1 MTKIALASD
10 LHIEFQTIT
19 LPNTEGAK
27 VLILS
32 GDIVTA
38 YALHEHPTVTPPSDP
53 NVIWKPGP
61 QQLQALRFREFF
73 HHVNTEYDH
82 VVMVNGNHE
91 FYHGRY
97 PDAYD
102 WMTTELS
109 QYPNIHFLN
118 KSHIEIDGV
127 TFVGGTLWTN
137 MNKRDPATLQLI
149 EGMMNDFRIVRHSQ
163 HNFRKLLPIDTVYD
177 HEKTLA
183 YIQQV
188 VDSDPMKKY
197 VVVGHHAPTPLS
209 IHEKYKKDFWMN
221 GGYHS
226 DLSEF
231 ILDRPQIALWTAGH
245 VHNPHT
251 YYMGDTLVAANPRGY
266 AGHDLEAAN
275 FKLRYIDL
283 ENMPA
288 KFDGVN
294 WSRD

>member
-1 MTKIALASD
+1 MLIALASD

-19 LPNTEGAK
+19 LPNTENAD

-32 GDIVTA
+32 GDICVA
-38 YALHEHPTVTPPSDP
+38 HSLYDHPIDKPVPADAM
-53 NVIWKPGP
+53 KPGRN
-61 QQLQALRFREFF
+61 QSAAYKYREFF
-73 HHVNTEYDH
+73 KRVNDEFPNTIYCS
-82 VVMVNGNHE
+82 GNHE

-102 WMTTELS
+102 WLREEAKN
-109 QYPNIHFLN
+109 YNNIHFLD
-118 KSHIEIDGV
+118 KEHIEIDDV

-137 MNKRDPATLQLI
+137 MNKNDPTTMQLI
-149 EGMMNDFRIVRHSQ
+149 EGMMNDFRIIRNSQ
-163 HNFRKLLPIDTVYD
+163 RNYARFSPLDTVV
-177 HEKTLA
+177 HHRETLA
-183 YIQQV
+183 YIKNV
-188 VDSDPMKKY
+188 VDSDNTKKY

-209 IHEKYKKDFWMN
+209 IHERYKTQFYMN

-231 ILDRPQIALWTAGH
+231 ILDRPQIALWTCGH

-251 YYMGDTLVAANPRGY
+251 YYMGDTLVACNPRGY
-266 AGHDLEAAN
+266 AGHDPEAAN